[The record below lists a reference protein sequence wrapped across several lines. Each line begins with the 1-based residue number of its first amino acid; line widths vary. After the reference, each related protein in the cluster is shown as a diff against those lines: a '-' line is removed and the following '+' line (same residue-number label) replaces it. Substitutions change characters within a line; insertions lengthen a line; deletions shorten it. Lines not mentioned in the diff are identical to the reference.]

1 MKHTKTIALISLS
14 GFILF
19 LVIVFTLHFLR
30 PDKNMLTC
38 FVSEYAVGEYS
49 WLMKTAGYSLTI
61 ATALLLTGLLQ
72 KIRASKK
79 SIISLGIFCV
89 GFLLLTIFPT
99 DVPVVPPSPT
109 GLIHALAT
117 LIALI
122 SLAISMIAWGFVF
135 KKNENWKSFAKP
147 SIYFGVLS
155 LVLFIIHF
163 ASPLP
168 IKGLTQRFLLV
179 WDISWLLLVS
189 NKLYRNS
196 LLPEPQLIG

>member
-1 MKHTKTIALISLS
+1 MKPTKTIALISLS

-19 LVIVFTLHFLR
+19 FVMVCSLHFLR

-38 FVSEYAVGEYS
+38 YVSEYAVGEYS
-49 WLMKTAGYSLTI
+49 WLMMIAGYSVTI
-61 ATALLLTGLLQ
+61 ATALLLTGLLLN
-72 KIRASKK
+72 IRSSKK

-99 DVPVVPPSPT
+99 DVPVVPPTPT
-109 GLIHALAT
+109 GLIHALAA

-135 KKNENWKSFAKP
+135 KKNDNWKSFATP
-147 SIYFGVLS
+147 CIFFGVLS
-155 LVLFIIHF
+155 LSLFIVHF

-168 IKGLTQRFLLV
+168 IRGLTQRFLLV
-179 WDISWLLLVS
+179 CDISWLLLVS
-189 NKLYRNS
+189 WKLYRNAV
-196 LLPEPQLIG
+196 LTV